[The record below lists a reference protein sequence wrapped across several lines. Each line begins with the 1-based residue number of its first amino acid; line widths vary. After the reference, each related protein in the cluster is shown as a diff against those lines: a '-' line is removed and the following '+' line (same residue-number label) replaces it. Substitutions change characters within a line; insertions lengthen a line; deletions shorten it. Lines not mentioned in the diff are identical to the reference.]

1 MAVRHDRFRTREVAR
16 YGKLGRAAGML
27 TTTLESAV
35 AQIPDGT
42 SLMIGG
48 FMGVGTP
55 ERIVDELIRQRKR
68 DLTVIAND
76 TALPGVGIGKLVTAK
91 AVRKVIASHIGL
103 NPETQQKMLAGEIDV
118 ELVPQGTLIERIRAA
133 GHGLGGVLTPTG
145 VGTVVEDG
153 KRKLE
158 LAGRE
163 YLLETALSADFA
175 LVQAFLADY
184 LGNLTYALTARNF
197 NPVIAMAA
205 RTVIVDAEHVVPVG
219 MISPDHVQTPA
230 PLVDYLITGT

>member
-1 MAVRHDRFRTREVAR
+1 MQ
-16 YGKLGRAAGML
+16 

-35 AQIPDGT
+35 AQIADGA

-55 ERIVDELIRQRKR
+55 ERIVDELVRQRKR

-76 TALPGVGIGKLVTAK
+76 TALPGVGIGKLITAK
-91 AVRKVIASHIGL
+91 LVCKVIASHIGL
-103 NPETQQKMLAGEIDV
+103 NPETQQKMLAGEMEV

-145 VGTVVEDG
+145 VGTVVEEG
-153 KRKLE
+153 KRKLDVD
-158 LAGRE
+158 GRE
-163 YLLETALSADFA
+163 YLVETALSADFA

-205 RTVIVDAEHVVPVG
+205 RTVIVDAEHVVPVW
-219 MISPDHVQTPA
+219 MIPPDHVLTPA
-230 PLVDYLITGT
+230 PIVDYVIARA

>member
-1 MAVRHDRFRTREVAR
+1 MAVRHDRVRTREVAR
-16 YGKLGRAAGML
+16 NGNWWRAVGML
-27 TTTLESAV
+27 ATTLESAV
-35 AQIPDGT
+35 AQIPEGA

-76 TALPGVGIGKLVTAK
+76 TALPGVGIGKLVTAG

-103 NPETQQKMLAGEIDV
+103 NPETQQKMLAGEMDV

-145 VGTVVEDG
+145 VGTVVEEG

-158 LAGRE
+158 VDGRE
-163 YLLETALSADFA
+163 YLVETALSADFA

-230 PLVDYLITGT
+230 PLVDYLITRT